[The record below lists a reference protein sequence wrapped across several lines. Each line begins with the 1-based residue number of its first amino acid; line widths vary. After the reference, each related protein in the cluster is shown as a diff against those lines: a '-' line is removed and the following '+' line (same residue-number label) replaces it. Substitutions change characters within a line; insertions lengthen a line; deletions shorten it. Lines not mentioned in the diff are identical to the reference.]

1 MSFDGRP
8 EGRKRSIDERMR
20 KLIDKRKSLFNWLM
34 STPCTLENRIVRDE
48 VCAEMRDI
56 ERQLDALNAIA

>member
-8 EGRKRSIDERMR
+8 EGRKKSIDEKKRE
-20 KLIDKRKSLFNWLM
+20 LITERRGLINWLLE
-34 STPCTLENRIVRDE
+34 TPRTLENRIVRE
-48 VCAEMRDI
+48 ETWTAVKNI